1 MELGPEEEACFPLA
15 HVYRM
20 RLKFWGKS
28 RGFRGAM
35 DEILSFG
42 GPGKLNLA
50 AALKG
55 AKDRKKEEVKPKS
68 AKWSSSTHSDSDE
81 DGESL

>member
-1 MELGPEEEACFPLA
+1 MFTACASNLE
-15 HVYRM
+15 RM

-28 RGFRGAM
+28 RVFR

-81 DGESL
+81 SL